1 MELSELQ
8 FQKALF
14 SIAVTP
20 SGMLI
25 DVRLLQL
32 KNVYSLILVTFWGIL
47 MDVSPL
53 QHLYLLSVDYQ
64 CYTL

>member
-1 MELSELQ
+1 MELSESQ
-8 FQKALF
+8 FMKAQF

-32 KNVYSLILVTFWGIL
+32 RNVSSLILVIFLGIL

-53 QHLYLLSVDYQ
+53 HPKYLQTVLYQRLA
-64 CYTL
+64 C

>member
-32 KNVYSLILVTFWGIL
+32 KNVYSLILVTFLGIL

-53 QHLYLLSVDYQ
+53 QHLNVLLVDCQYF
-64 CYTL
+64 TL

>member
-8 FQKALF
+8 SQKALF

-20 SGMLI
+20 SGMSI
-25 DVRLLQL
+25 DVRLLQPE
-32 KNVYSLILVTFWGIL
+32 NVYSLILVTFLGIL

-53 QHLYLLSVDYQ
+53 HPKYLLSVDYQ
-64 CYTL
+64 YYTL